1 MDVPVTVPYLTTA
14 TFKASPTYLDLGN
27 LRSGDTAGADQDA
40 ELYNQLLIASAWASN
55 DVCNQPL
62 HAHYNTEQKRLRVD
76 RDGLLKWHP
85 QHNPVRLVTA
95 FAYGYSPGVANL
107 RTVTDLTGQ
116 WIENDEQI
124 VMPFGPLSPGFST
137 LQFSPPG
144 VSSELYTRW
153 TYLAAHHN
161 STLSV
166 QANSG
171 ATSVTPVDVTGI
183 MAGDTLRIWDPGKEE
198 VVTVAQS
205 YVTGAAAVPL
215 TTPLV
220 NTHAAGAGI
229 SAMPADVIQACVYK
243 TIDQLQR
250 PGTTRSD
257 QWPGRMKPTTGGKTM
272 RPGSVWEDKAMRLLA
287 SYASVR

>member
-1 MDVPVTVPYLTTA
+1 VDAPVTVPYLTTA

-27 LRSGDTAGADQDA
+27 LRSGDTNTADQDD

-55 DVCNQPL
+55 TICNQPL
-62 HAHYNTEQKRLRVD
+62 HAHYNTEQLRLRAG

-85 QHNPVRLVTA
+85 AHNPVRLVTA

-137 LQFSPPG
+137 LQFSPPA
-144 VSSELYTRW
+144 VSSELYTQW
-153 TYLAAHHN
+153 TYLAAFHN
-161 STLSV
+161 STLSA
-166 QANSG
+166 QANVG
-171 ATSVTPVDVTGI
+171 ATSVTPVDVTGLI
-183 MAGDTLRIWDPGKEE
+183 AGDVLRIWDPGKEE
-198 VVTVAQS
+198 VVKVAPG
-205 YVTGAAAVPL
+205 YVTGAATVPL
-215 TTPLV
+215 TSALV
-220 NTHAAGAGI
+220 STHAAGAGI
-229 SAMPADVIQACVYK
+229 SGMPADVIQACVYK

-272 RPGSVWEDKAMRLLA
+272 RPGSVWEDKAMRLLS
-287 SYASVR
+287 SYAAVR